1 MLVVRGRET
10 KVLREDFRTVF
21 KVIFFLLNLFLTQK
35 NKKFYYWCFKAIRKK
50 SVGGTR
56 AGSPRK
62 LTGSETERRRSPEKS
77 SERLRKE
84 SIRARPGDPKHNWRI
99 LSDTVGFTAE
109 GENHSVEVQDILE
122 VGADGGSLFNINMSN
137 ISGGA
142 K

>member
-1 MLVVRGRET
+1 MT
-10 KVLREDFRTVF
+10 
-21 KVIFFLLNLFLTQK
+21 
-35 NKKFYYWCFKAIRKK
+35 
-50 SVGGTR
+50 
-56 AGSPRK
+56 
-62 LTGSETERRRSPEKS
+62 LTGERRRSPEKS